1 MNKLKRSILIFAV
14 LYANAALAQTIEQG
28 KQLIGYEKF
37 KSARTLFEN
46 LIAANPNND
55 EAVYWLGQSIIL
67 PDDISAKD
75 LEEAKKIYQKT
86 LDATNS
92 QLLMAGVGHIE
103 LLQGK
108 MQEARSHFEAA
119 ANLSQNKSIAVLNAI
134 GFANSNPDTKN
145 GDAVYAIDKLKM
157 ATLIKKFND
166 PDVLVNLGDAY
177 RKNNDG
183 GNALLSYQA
192 ALAINPKYARA
203 NYRIGKLYQSQG
215 RGQESIFMEHFEN
228 AINNDPAF
236 APVYSTLF
244 NYYYETN
251 VTKAAEYFE
260 KWQANSDV
268 DYKSCYYRAA
278 LKYAQGFFMEAV
290 NMADQCIAETRE
302 NPYPNLFGLKA
313 NAYNRM
319 KDSINAIENYAE
331 YFKRQSID
339 KITSG
344 DFVEYAK
351 NLLKI
356 PGNEA

>member
-14 LYANAALAQTIEQG
+14 LYVNAALAQTIEQG

-46 LIAANPNND
+46 LVAANPNND

-166 PDVLVNLGDAY
+166 PDVLVN
-177 RKNNDG
+177 
-183 GNALLSYQA
+183 
-192 ALAINPKYARA
+192 
-203 NYRIGKLYQSQG
+203 
-215 RGQESIFMEHFEN
+215 
-228 AINNDPAF
+228 
-236 APVYSTLF
+236 
-244 NYYYETN
+244 
-251 VTKAAEYFE
+251 
-260 KWQANSDV
+260 
-268 DYKSCYYRAA
+268 
-278 LKYAQGFFMEAV
+278 
-290 NMADQCIAETRE
+290 
-302 NPYPNLFGLKA
+302 
-313 NAYNRM
+313 
-319 KDSINAIENYAE
+319 
-331 YFKRQSID
+331 
-339 KITSG
+339 
-344 DFVEYAK
+344 
-351 NLLKI
+351 
-356 PGNEA
+356 